1 MLVIRCK
8 SCNSELRDT
17 TKHQVCG
24 CPNQTSIVNGTISA
38 LDLTKVVIVD
48 DGVVRETTLSNQDLE
63 YQEKRRKRKVRKL
76 DFEER

>member
-24 CPNQTSIVNGTISA
+24 CPNQTSIVNGTISG
-38 LDLTKVVIVD
+38 LDLTKVIIVD
-48 DGVVRETTLSNQDLE
+48 DGVTRETTLSNQDLE